1 MESDRES
8 SGRVEPGPGAR
19 PDGRLRLP
27 SLSIQGL
34 RGIEE
39 LSIPR
44 LGRVTLLAG
53 RNGVGKTT
61 VLDAVRIHAS
71 RARPAVLSDLLVGR
85 EEIVAEKNQDGDRT
99 SLFEGRALFF
109 GRDTSADACISIGP
123 LDGPGQLRIRFA
135 SLRGEPDSLS
145 KALLGKLK
153 GDDTRVI
160 KISFRDSV
168 QLLPPGPQM
177 LPREL
182 MQLLASE
189 ESELP
194 PEVPCET
201 LGPGLPGSGD
211 LARLWDRITLTDD
224 EDRVIRAVNLAVD
237 ETAERVAVVGEGGG
251 QSGQGPNGRRVVV
264 RLEGHRQPVPLRS
277 LGDGAVR
284 LLSVALALA
293 NGRDGFLLIDEAE
306 NGIHHAVQRDFWRMV
321 LKTAHDNNVQVLAT
335 THGWDCVRG
344 FAQAATELDTVE
356 GALVRL
362 ERRADRI
369 RAVEYTEDEL
379 AVAARDGIEVR

>member
-1 MESDRES
+1 MTSDRKS
-8 SGRVEPGPGAR
+8 SGSAESAPGAR
-19 PDGRLRLP
+19 PDERIHLP

-34 RGIEE
+34 RGIEN

-85 EEIVAEKNQDGDRT
+85 EEIAAGKDEDGGRMALSD
-99 SLFEGRALFF
+99 GRALFF
-109 GRDTSADACISIGP
+109 RRDTSGDACISIGP
-123 LDGPGQLRIRFA
+123 LDGTDRLRISIT
-135 SLRGEPDSLS
+135 SLSAEPDSLS
-145 KALLGKLK
+145 KTLLGKLK
-153 GDDTRVI
+153 GGYTRVMRT
-160 KISFRDSV
+160 SFRDSV

-177 LPREL
+177 FPREL
-182 MQLLASE
+182 IQLLASE

-194 PEVPCET
+194 PEVSCES
-201 LGPGLPGSGD
+201 LGPGLPGSGE

-224 EDRVIRAVNLAVD
+224 EDRVIRAVNLAMD
-237 ETAERVAVVGEGGG
+237 EAAERVAVVGDSG
-251 QSGQGPNGRRVVV
+251 GQGPNGRRVVV
-264 RLEGHRQPVPLRS
+264 RIEGHRHPVPLKS

-284 LLSVALALA
+284 LLGVALALA
-293 NGRDGFLLIDEAE
+293 NSRDGFLLIDEAE

-321 LKTAHDNNVQVLAT
+321 LETARDNNVQVLAT

-344 FAQAATELDTVE
+344 FAQAATELAAVE
-356 GALVRL
+356 GVLVRL
-362 ERRADRI
+362 ERRGGRI
-369 RAVEYTEDEL
+369 RSIEYTEDEL
-379 AVAARDGIEVR
+379 AIAARDGIEVR